1 MQSPSPSI
9 SIWYKSS
16 YSGTGG
22 QCVEVAA
29 FADQPSI
36 LQENWRKSSYS
47 QPHGQCVEVAAF
59 PGHRAMRDSKQPDSG
74 HLTFAAQEWT
84 AFLHAARGDEL

>member
-1 MQSPSPSI
+1 M
-9 SIWYKSS
+9 WYKSS

-22 QCVEVAA
+22 QCVEVTA

-47 QPHGQCVEVAAF
+47 QPNGACVEVADF
-59 PGHRAMRDSKQPDSG
+59 PLHRAMRDSKHQEAG
-74 HLTFAAQEWT
+74 HLTFTAQEWN
-84 AFLHAARGDEL
+84 AFLQATKGDEL